1 MNCILIFILLA
12 FCVLES
18 KALSKY
24 KEDAQFSPFRMN
36 KINQIW
42 QKAQKVRYSRF
53 HTHTDHIRM
62 VTGQIVPDQIV

>member
-1 MNCILIFILLA
+1 MNCILISILLV

-24 KEDAQFSPFRMN
+24 KEDAQSSPFRMN

-42 QKAQKVRYSRF
+42 QKAQKVRYSRV
-53 HTHTDHIRM
+53 HTLAELQVKSAPKKTTPY
-62 VTGQIVPDQIV
+62 VW